1 MTPFKDGIYSVE
13 FNTSLSTLQ
22 AFSLCIA
29 VLDGK
34 KLCEMSESS
43 NLFEEKTSLETIL
56 SQNDGMRAPNGIV
69 GEVPARYVSYPPVSP
84 VGRV

>member
-1 MTPFKDGIYSVE
+1 
-13 FNTSLSTLQ
+13 
-22 AFSLCIA
+22 
-29 VLDGK
+29 
-34 KLCEMSESS
+34 MSESS

-69 GEVPARYVSYPPVSP
+69 GEVPARYVSYPPASP